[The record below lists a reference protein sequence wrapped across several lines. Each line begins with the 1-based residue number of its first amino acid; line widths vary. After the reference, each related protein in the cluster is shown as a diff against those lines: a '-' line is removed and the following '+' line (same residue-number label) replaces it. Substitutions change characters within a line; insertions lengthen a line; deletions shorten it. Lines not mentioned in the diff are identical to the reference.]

1 MVFQQGSNGFRTKLT
16 VSVIFVVILAICLI
30 FSFRRKVDNEIPV
43 INIRASELFDSFAL
57 DPASAYYNYQDK
69 VIVVEG
75 QVNSIT
81 GKTIS
86 LGSGVRI
93 VRLNFNNSRFRK
105 LPPIKKG
112 ETLVVKGVCLGLDY
126 ADVIVGNSVLIAHI
140 PSL

>member
-16 VSVIFVVILAICLI
+16 VSVAILLILVICLI
-30 FSFRRKVDNEIPV
+30 FSFRKRIDHEIPAA
-43 INIRASELFDSFAL
+43 NIQAVELFDSFAL
-57 DPASAYYNYQDK
+57 NPAAAYNKYLDK

-93 VRLNFNNSRFRK
+93 VRINFKKSRFRK
-105 LPPIKKG
+105 LPAIKKG
-112 ETLVVKGVCLGLDY
+112 DTLVIRGICIGLDY
-126 ADVIVGNSVLIAHI
+126 ADVIIGNSVLLAHI